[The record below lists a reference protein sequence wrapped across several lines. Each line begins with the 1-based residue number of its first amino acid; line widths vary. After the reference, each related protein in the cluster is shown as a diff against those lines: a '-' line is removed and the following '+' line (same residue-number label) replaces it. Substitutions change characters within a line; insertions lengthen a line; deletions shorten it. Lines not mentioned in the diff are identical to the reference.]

1 MGVELSYSNGSRL
14 VVLAFDGTIREMH
27 NGALTVPTHPVEK
40 GANMTDHARKQ
51 LALLVAEVF
60 VTNHPIKEPATGMN
74 GVRGSVR
81 GLDLQWGSN
90 EETRQQRT
98 VTYPT
103 KFDIPIGVPIVGSIL
118 SSTGALNM
126 NETVTVQTRTTVP
139 GPDGA
144 TAQVLQFDAPFDRV
158 RSTFE
163 ELEGLQAGVVILTA
177 ATSLKEYTNLVLE
190 NLTISRE
197 FKDGSGGTF
206 TFNLREVRFAETQTV
221 KVPIDK
227 KKATA
232 KTNQGAKPTEPV
244 VRESFAHSAG
254 SSIQKKFGLNL
265 GLRP

>member
-1 MGVELSYSNGSRL
+1 MGLELSYSNGSRL

-27 NGALTVPTHPVEK
+27 NGALTIPTHPVRK
-40 GANMTDHARKQ
+40 GANIADHARKQ
-51 LALLVAEVF
+51 LALLTGEVF

-81 GLDLQWGSN
+81 GLDLALIAT

-103 KFDIPIGVPIVGSIL
+103 KFDMPIGVPIVGSL
-118 SSTGALNM
+118 LGASGALNM
-126 NETVTVQTRTTVP
+126 NETVTVQTRTTVEA
-139 GPDGA
+139 PDGA

-158 RSTFE
+158 RATFE
-163 ELEGLQAGVVILTA
+163 ELEGLQTGVVILTA
-177 ATSLKEYTNLVLE
+177 TTSLKEYTNLVLE

-232 KTNQGAKPTEPV
+232 KMNQGAKPTEKIED
-244 VRESFAHSAG
+244 RSFAVGAG
-254 SSIQKKFGLNL
+254 QAIQKRFNLNFGI
-265 GLRP
+265 RQ

>member
-1 MGVELSYSNGSRL
+1 MGVELSYSNGARL
-14 VVLAFDGTIREMH
+14 VVLAFDGTLREVH
-27 NGALTVPTHPVEK
+27 ASALTVPTHPVEK
-40 GANMTDHARKQ
+40 GANMADHARKQ
-51 LALLVAEVF
+51 LALLVAEVV
-60 VTNHPIKEPATGMN
+60 VTNHPIVEPATGMN

-81 GLDLQWGSN
+81 GLDMNWRSN

-98 VTYPT
+98 LTYPK
-103 KFDIPIGVPIVGSIL
+103 KFDLPVGVPIVGSIL
-118 SSTGALNM
+118 NATGALNISD
-126 NETVTVQTRTTVP
+126 TVTVQTRTTVP

-163 ELEGLQAGVVILTA
+163 ELEGLQNDVVILAA

-197 FKDGSGGTF
+197 FKDGESGAF
-206 TFNLREVRFAETQTV
+206 TFNLREIRFAETQTV

-232 KTNQGAKPTEPV
+232 KTNLGAKSTEPV
-244 VRESFAHSAG
+244 EDRSFAVG
-254 SSIQKKFGLNL
+254 IGRSIQNKFGLNF
-265 GLRP
+265 GVR